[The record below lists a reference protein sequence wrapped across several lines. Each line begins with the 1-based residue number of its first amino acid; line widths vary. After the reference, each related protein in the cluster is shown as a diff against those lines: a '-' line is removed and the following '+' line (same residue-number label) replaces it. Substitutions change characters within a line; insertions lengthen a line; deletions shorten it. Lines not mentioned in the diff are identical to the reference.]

1 MNSWL
6 RRFVFGALL
15 VPLMFLGSSA
25 FAASAQST
33 KSPEAVLKAFYSW
46 YIRDVQA
53 MKIPIDDDKKMLR
66 KYVSGETLRWIDSLS
81 RSGTY
86 DADYFL
92 KSQDV
97 LDDWPDHVAVSDI
110 EIHGQTAA
118 EKVFI
123 GAARNLK
130 LDVFMTRDGG
140 TWKIR
145 MVRKASD

>member
-6 RRFVFGALL
+6 RRVVLGILL
-15 VPLMFLGSSA
+15 VPMALLGASA
-25 FAASAQST
+25 MAASVHST
-33 KSPEAVLKAFYSW
+33 KSPEAVLTAFYSW

-53 MKIPIDDDKKMLR
+53 MKIPIDDDRKTLK
-66 KYVSGETLRWIDSLS
+66 KYVSNETLRWIDSLS
-81 RSGTY
+81 RAGTY

-97 LDDWPDHVAVSDI
+97 LDDWPDHVAVSGI

-118 EKVFI
+118 AKVAI
-123 GAARNLK
+123 GAAKNQK
-130 LDVFMTRDGG
+130 LDVFMTIDGG
-140 TWKIR
+140 KWKIR